1 MQAASQS
8 KQPSFDGL
16 EKLESKS
23 IHDMEWGE
31 TRFDDNWI
39 KVLSFR
45 DGVVF
50 ELQKFAPDTGTFRH
64 EHGFR
69 QLRYILEGRFVV
81 NGEEYGPGAMIDFP
95 EKVAYQVWAPEGGV
109 WIVVQMPGAHTGI
122 APTDPSG
129 LEYGK
134 APKFGVAI

>member
-1 MQAASQS
+1 MSSQQTQEQAADVLPQ
-8 KQPSFDGL
+8 L
-16 EKLESKS
+16 KS
-23 IHDMEWGE
+23 ANIAEMEWGE

-50 ELQKFAPDTGTFRH
+50 ELQKFAPDSGTFRH
-64 EHGFR
+64 QHLFR

-81 NGEEYGPGAMIDFP
+81 NTHEYGPGELIDFP
-95 EKVAYQVWAPEGGV
+95 ENVPYEVWAPEGGI
-109 WIVVQMPGAHTGI
+109 WIVVQLPGATTGVG
-122 APTDPSG
+122 PTDPTG

-134 APKFGVAI
+134 APKFTPKA

>member
-1 MQAASQS
+1 MSASNAVQDQEAGALP
-8 KQPSFDGL
+8 KLPSAN
-16 EKLESKS
+16 
-23 IHDMEWGE
+23 IHTMEWGE

-50 ELQKFAPDTGTFRH
+50 ELQKFAPDSGTFRH
-64 EHGFR
+64 QHGFR
-69 QLRYILEGRFVV
+69 QLRYILEGRFIV
-81 NGEEYGPGAMIDFP
+81 NTHEYNPGELIDFP
-95 EKVAYQVWAPEGGV
+95 ENTPYEVWAPEGGV
-109 WIVVQMPGAHTGI
+109 WIVVQLPGSTGI

-134 APKFGVAI
+134 APKFTVSS